1 MILCGASNSFRPHPQ
16 FWVMGELWSRCTSC
30 LPEMP
35 KEVSDD
41 VQIEIAQ
48 RLNLIYVHFKKWH
61 FEIGSCDMNDN
72 NVGMVSRNEM
82 MISL

>member
-1 MILCGASNSFRPHPQ
+1 
-16 FWVMGELWSRCTSC
+16 
-30 LPEMP
+30 MP

-41 VQIEIAQ
+41 VKIEIAQ
-48 RLNLIYVHFKKWH
+48 LLNLVYVHFKKWH